1 MALIDYVLGQQS
13 LQQLG
18 PDVQDQARSEGYRRF
33 ILGTLL
39 GGKGLASGYAAAQE
53 VIPGIQ
59 AAEQQRRVN
68 QAVENSMVN
77 LGVRPGSQLAML
89 QGQMDEANPDLALPD
104 ASRLTSSAL
113 QRNVQQKN
121 AAPGMGG
128 TGLSGSQQMLQRFD
142 PTLFSRN
149 IAPVMAGQDPVKAL
163 QAAQMGAPKTLES
176 TGLQLDPFSQNVVGS
191 IPTEKDFVQR
201 QFDIPSGQFVANP
214 VAGARSAQEAV
225 RPTAVNT
232 GQQINQ
238 GVVQTAPGFL
248 TSQADITANQTTA
261 EQAARA
267 PFELVTVTDPSG
279 RTYQISKSA
288 LLGGQGQAAQP
299 GQPAAGPQLFSGLGP
314 MDTSAMKQYDE
325 DRLQIAGQANSAR
338 QRQVS
343 YDRIKQI
350 YNNPAFDPTKLS
362 PVRAELTGVLRGFGL
377 TGEAADQFIS
387 QYRTAEQA
395 INRLTLDTLPEL
407 SGAISNFEIGYIG
420 TTQPRITDPKKSV
433 MFNIAVMEAA
443 GDKLKAQQDFMLK
456 NRAPDARLQWERSPE
471 GQKSIFESP
480 KLLQYIKEYSA
491 PEQRRTVTA
500 GPNKGKTAYQ
510 MPDGRF
516 RVIN

>member
-1 MALIDYVLGQQS
+1 MSLSNFLIGEQNLNSLSPEDRAVAQS
-13 LQQLG
+13 R
-18 PDVQDQARSEGYRRF
+18 V
-33 ILGTLL
+33 
-39 GGKGLASGYAAAQE
+39 GGEFLKGLLFGGGGIYSGYDAVQKI
-53 VIPGIQ
+53 VPTIQ
-59 AAEQQRRVN
+59 AQRQQQRLN
-68 QAVENSMVN
+68 QAVEGSMVN
-77 LGVRPGSQLAML
+77 LGVKPGSQLDLL
-89 QGQMDEANPDLALPD
+89 QSQMGDLEDPTNRTA
-104 ASRLTSSAL
+104 AAL

-128 TGLSGSQQMLQRFD
+128 TGLSASQQMLQRFD

-201 QFDIPSGQFVANP
+201 QFDIQSGQFVANP

-279 RTYQISKSA
+279 RTYQISKAA
-288 LLGGQGQAAQP
+288 LLGSQGQAGQPVQPTQP
-299 GQPAAGPQLFSGLGP
+299 GQPAGGPQLFSGLGDLDKAR
-314 MDTSAMKQYDE
+314 MEQYSRDLKSAD
-325 DRLQIAGQANSAR
+325 LQANAAR
-338 QRQVS
+338 QRELTF
-343 YDRIKQI
+343 DRIEQLYSDPKYDPSTLTPVKAQI
-350 YNNPAFDPTKLS
+350 
-362 PVRAELTGVLRGFGL
+362 TGILRGFGI
-377 TGEAADQFIS
+377 TGDNAEKFVGQFATS
-387 QYRTAEQA
+387 GQLF
-395 INRLTLDTLPEL
+395 NRLTLDAL
-407 SGAISNFEIGYIG
+407 SEAVGAISNFEIPFYGRTMVG
-420 TTQPRITDPKKSV
+420 ITDPKEST
-433 MFNIAVMEAA
+433 MFNIAVMRAA
-443 GDKLKAQQDFMLK
+443 G
-456 NRAPDARLQWERSPE
+456 NRAKDRQQFLLDNPSPDAARQWDQSEQGR
-471 GQKSIFESP
+471 KSIFEDE
-480 KLLQYIKEYSA
+480 KLLPYVKKYSA